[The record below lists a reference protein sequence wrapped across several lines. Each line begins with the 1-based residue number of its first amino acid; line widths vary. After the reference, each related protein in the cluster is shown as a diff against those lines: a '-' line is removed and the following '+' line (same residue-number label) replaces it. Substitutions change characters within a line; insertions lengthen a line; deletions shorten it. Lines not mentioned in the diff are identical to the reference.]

1 MRNQSKYFSFPIFE
15 DAYDLIIEHEILRN
29 GYTYTYA
36 YYLSS
41 HFVSYTI
48 IKFHRIIKQ
57 LHAKSVNMYWHFN
70 FVSEWCLT
78 SAIEEKSVILV
89 VLLQNIT
96 NIFGTKTVRIV
107 IFCLANVRCVR
118 WNQCSCASYG
128 LPIFFFIITM
138 WCSLCAYITYIVLL
152 QYIGSFYLTH
162 TNK

>member
-15 DAYDLIIEHEILRN
+15 DACDLVIEHEILRN

-78 SAIEEKSVILV
+78 SAIEEKSVILL

-118 WNQCSCASYG
+118 WNQCSCTSYG

-152 QYIGSFYLTH
+152 LYIGSFYLTH
-162 TNK
+162 AYR